1 MFYILINNNTIN
13 SSNGHG
19 GVDLNKIIFLQNNN
33 YYVKRPVS
41 STGSNGLSNQL
52 IKSYPSMTQSS
63 TYNVSWSPPDKHY
76 PQTLITEEQRE
87 SGVMQVSNQKQNKA
101 G

>member
-1 MFYILINNNTIN
+1 MYTGQLLPLGQADCSIN
-13 SSNGHG
+13 
-19 GVDLNKIIFLQNNN
+19 
-33 YYVKRPVS
+33 
-41 STGSNGLSNQL
+41 
-52 IKSYPSMTQSS
+52 QSKVIPPWHKA
-63 TYNVSWSPPDKHY
+63 TLKNVSWSPPAKHY